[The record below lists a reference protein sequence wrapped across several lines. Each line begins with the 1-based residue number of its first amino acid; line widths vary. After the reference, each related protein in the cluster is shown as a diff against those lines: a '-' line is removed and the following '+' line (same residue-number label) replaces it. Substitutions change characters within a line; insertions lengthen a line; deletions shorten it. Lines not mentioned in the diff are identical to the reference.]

1 MPCFFVHPC
10 RTAEAMK
17 ELIGTRR
24 VSSLQYLQLWT
35 GLVGANVG
43 LNLPKELAV
52 ESGRQMEI

>member
-1 MPCFFVHPC
+1 
-10 RTAEAMK
+10 MK